1 MLYFFGIRE
10 LGSDKYKDTGECLQ
24 SDFQKILQEAGK
36 IKKETGKRTF
46 VDFRQRAHT
55 FEVDVSEE
63 GKVET
68 HLLNPETDQIVKDM
82 SVNLNIKDAVQ
93 GLVTDPA
100 LAAQFEGS

>member
-24 SDFQKILQEAGK
+24 SDFQKILKEAGK

-68 HLLNPETDQIVKDM
+68 HLLNPDTEQFEGNLPTH
-82 SVNLNIKDAVQ
+82 LNIKD
-93 GLVTDPA
+93 PA
-100 LAAQFEGS
+100 LDAQFEGS

>member
-10 LGSDKYKDTGECLQ
+10 IGKKEYKETGNCLE
-24 SDFQKILQEAGK
+24 SDFQKILQDAGK
-36 IKKETGKRTF
+36 IKKETGIRTF

-68 HLLNPETDQIVKDM
+68 HLLNPETEQLAQHMDTTK
-82 SVNLNIKDAVQ
+82 LNIK
-93 GLVTDPA
+93 DPA

>member
-10 LGSDKYKDTGECLQ
+10 LGSDKYKDTGECLE
-24 SDFQKILQEAGK
+24 SEFQKILKEAGK

-55 FEVDVSEE
+55 FEVELNE
-63 GKVET
+63 QGKVQT
-68 HLLNPETDQIVKDM
+68 HLMTPETE
-82 SVNLNIKDAVQ
+82 SVAAEIPTSPQV
-93 GLVTDPA
+93 VDPA